1 MQRNFVFLLLALIGL
16 AACSARHTPSSSQ
29 AKVRSQQS
37 EAFIKSE
44 TLDNEKFS
52 KKDRLLVYNAYLDLV
67 AKQPDTL
74 KTTFFAL
81 AEKYEGYVQKFSNEI
96 AILKIKAEFLE
107 KSISEIAQ
115 LGKLKRRQIVG
126 DDVTENYLDYKIRLE
141 NAEKIRNRYLSL
153 LEKTQTID
161 EIIHVEKELARI
173 NTDID
178 LLKGKIAL
186 LDNQIA
192 YATIQVNIQRKVQ
205 PSVLGYVFIGVYEG
219 VKRLFVWN

>member
-1 MQRNFVFLLLALIGL
+1 MQRNFIFLLLALIGL
-16 AACSARHTPSSSQ
+16 GACSARHTPSTLESKAQ
-29 AKVRSQQS
+29 ASETFMKS
-37 EAFIKSE
+37 EAFDKE
-44 TLDNEKFS
+44 EFS
-52 KKDRLLVYNAYLDLV
+52 KKDRLLVYHANLDLV

-81 AEKYEGYVQKFSNEI
+81 AEKYEGYVQKFSNEM
-96 AILKIKAEFLE
+96 AILKIKTAFLE
-107 KSISEIAQ
+107 NSIQEIAQ

-153 LEKTQTID
+153 LEKAQTID
-161 EIIHVEKELARI
+161 EIIKVEKELARI

-178 LLKGKIAL
+178 LLKGKIGL

-192 YATIQVNIQRKVQ
+192 YATIQVNIQRKIQ
-205 PSVLGYVFIGVYEG
+205 PSVLGYVFIGLYEG

>member
-1 MQRNFVFLLLALIGL
+1 MQSNFIFLLLLAIGFS
-16 AACSARHTPSSSQ
+16 ACSVRNTPSQSKTST
-29 AKVRSQQS
+29 QQS
-37 EAFIKSE
+37 EAFTKE
-44 TLDNEKFS
+44 QVLDNEKVS
-52 KKDRLLVYNAYLDLV
+52 QKDRLLVYNAYLDLV

-74 KTTFFAL
+74 KSTFFAL

-96 AILKIKAEFLE
+96 AILKIKTESLE
-107 KSISEIAQ
+107 AVIQEIGK

-126 DDVTENYLDYKIRLE
+126 DDVTESYLDYKIRLE
-141 NAEKIRNRYLSL
+141 NAEKIRARYLSL
-153 LEKTQTID
+153 LEKAQTID
-161 EIIHVEKELARI
+161 EIIAVEKELARI

-178 LLKGKIAL
+178 LLKGKINL